1 MIMDIQKHPLIPRH
15 AFVTLRNNF
24 NAIDNVLSLHYTNHT
39 SNPLLNKILT
49 QASSLTQTKI
59 TVTHIEQIM
68 EITDSLYEIY
78 RLDEEL
84 VIKFSSTTQLSRR
97 REVFIKNIN
106 KWIETHQELNTIPP
120 KKSSYTT
127 EATFELCSSSLPSSP
142 VSFLKTSP
150 NKIIKPRSANSSP
163 TKIKNRSLNF
173 SDLKNDSSR
182 FKFKEKLES
191 IESNKF
197 NGLSLLERIKLKEKL
212 RKQQEQDEISKQQ
225 TPQDKY
231 QNYLLT
237 KIPMIYNAIY
247 QLYQCQPNN
256 CKTFSTKKLIQTIQD
271 SSSYPVIPDE
281 IHDGMKL
288 LSTKLPSKLDMI
300 EKNDIK
306 VIRVTNLNRDQD
318 LKTLD
323 I

>member
-1 MIMDIQKHPLIPRH
+1 MDIQKHPLIPRH
-15 AFVTLRNNF
+15 VFITIRNNF

-39 SNPLLNKILT
+39 SNPLLNKILG
-49 QASSLTQTKI
+49 QASSLTQTKVTI
-59 TVTHIEQIM
+59 THLEQIM

-84 VIKFSSTTQLSRR
+84 IIKFTSNTQLAQR
-97 REVFIKNIN
+97 REVFIRHIN
-106 KWIETHQELNTIPP
+106 EWIQTHQQLNTVPP

-127 EATFELCSSSLPSSP
+127 EATFALCKSLPSSP

-163 TKIKNRSLNF
+163 TKMKNRSLNF

-191 IESNKF
+191 IESSKF

-212 RKQQEQDEISKQQ
+212 RKQQEQDELSMQQ

-288 LSTKLPSKLDMI
+288 LSAKLPTKLDMI

-318 LKTLD
+318 LKTFD
-323 I
+323 T

>member
-1 MIMDIQKHPLIPRH
+1 MTRNKEIINLFIFYFLHHLISSTIYHFNFTKSYDNGYSKHPLIPRH
-15 AFVTLRNNF
+15 AFITLRNNF

-97 REVFIKNIN
+97 EVFIKNIN

-142 VSFLKTSP
+142 VSF
-150 NKIIKPRSANSSP
+150 
-163 TKIKNRSLNF
+163 
-173 SDLKNDSSR
+173 
-182 FKFKEKLES
+182 
-191 IESNKF
+191 
-197 NGLSLLERIKLKEKL
+197 
-212 RKQQEQDEISKQQ
+212 
-225 TPQDKY
+225 
-231 QNYLLT
+231 
-237 KIPMIYNAIY
+237 
-247 QLYQCQPNN
+247 
-256 CKTFSTKKLIQTIQD
+256 
-271 SSSYPVIPDE
+271 
-281 IHDGMKL
+281 
-288 LSTKLPSKLDMI
+288 
-300 EKNDIK
+300 
-306 VIRVTNLNRDQD
+306 
-318 LKTLD
+318 
-323 I
+323 

>member
-1 MIMDIQKHPLIPRH
+1 M
-15 AFVTLRNNF
+15 
-24 NAIDNVLSLHYTNHT
+24 
-39 SNPLLNKILT
+39 
-49 QASSLTQTKI
+49 
-59 TVTHIEQIM
+59 
-68 EITDSLYEIY
+68 
-78 RLDEEL
+78 
-84 VIKFSSTTQLSRR
+84 
-97 REVFIKNIN
+97 
-106 KWIETHQELNTIPP
+106 
-120 KKSSYTT
+120 
-127 EATFELCSSSLPSSP
+127 
-142 VSFLKTSP
+142 
-150 NKIIKPRSANSSP
+150 
-163 TKIKNRSLNF
+163 
-173 SDLKNDSSR
+173 KNDSSR

-300 EKNDIK
+300 EKMI
-306 VIRVTNLNRDQD
+306 
-318 LKTLD
+318 LKLFVLP